1 MKLARILVLPLV
13 LAATF
18 SHLHAETQKLQ
29 VGDITISYPAE
40 LEPQAKELAKV
51 APKVITPRREK
62 LLTIHNAL
70 SDTKGAVK
78 RITDLMGCPECAQ
91 TPTEVLS
98 AFRTLT
104 TFYQGFFTDL
114 RLYRDTDLMSRGG
127 ITEGDLQVTYDP
139 ETGKADVSM
148 ESRADQAMEGSA
160 FLPLPVGTDGRFPD
174 AGMSLHDSLVEHYD
188 CICWSACSPLHEAAE
203 NILLND
209 LGFSHPFSRWF
220 NEGVATWVEL
230 RVADQLLPSRL
241 SREHKK
247 QSFAGQREKSL
258 KGKVNLMAWPLAP
271 LESQCL
277 SAEEEEI
284 SATCY
289 SFALEAIDRMLGDK
303 PGALAKVTAKLKG
316 GRSPDTD
323 KICAAITEVTGR
335 DAKSILLDYVPDYV
349 RAGLKSGEPESL
361 REDALQKLHARD
373 YAGGAKLL
381 SRLLEMTPS
390 NVNARLD
397 LARAMRKSGAPKSES
412 ERMIIIA
419 VMVLQSSEVR
429 KFELCASD
437 ADSKYVAARAL
448 QVAGDKQNAKAKLE
462 QVLKLDPGHADAL
475 SALKELESASPK

>member
-1 MKLARILVLPLV
+1 LKFARVLLLLLV
-13 LAATF
+13 LAA
-18 SHLHAETQKLQ
+18 SCSRVHAETQKLK
-29 VGDITISYPAE
+29 VGEITISYPAG
-40 LEPQAKELAKV
+40 LESQAKELAKV
-51 APKVITPRREK
+51 APKVISPRREK

-70 SDTKGAVK
+70 SDTKGTVK

-98 AFRTLT
+98 AFRALT

-114 RLYRDTDLMSRGG
+114 RLYRDTDLMSPGG
-127 ITEGDLQVTYDP
+127 ITEGALQITYDS

-148 ESRADQAMEGSA
+148 ESKAGQAMEGSA
-160 FLPLPVGTDGRFPD
+160 FLPLPVGTDGRFQA
-174 AGMSLHDSLVEHYD
+174 AGMSLRDSLVEYYD
-188 CICWSACSPLHEAAE
+188 GICWSAFSPLHEAAE

-230 RVADQLLPSRL
+230 RVAHQLIPSRL

-247 QSFAGQREKSL
+247 QNFAGQKEKSL
-258 KGKVNLMAWPLAP
+258 KGKVNLIAWPLAS
-271 LESQCL
+271 LESQCP
-277 SAEEEEI
+277 SAEI
-284 SATCY
+284 STACY
-289 SFALEAIDRMLGDK
+289 SFAVEAIDRMLGDK
-303 PGALAKVTAKLKG
+303 PGAIAKVTAKLKG

-323 KICAAITEVTGR
+323 EICAAITEVTGR

-361 REDALQKLHARD
+361 RKDALQKLHRRD

-397 LARAMRKSGAPKSES
+397 RCGSPARQNPNQSG
-412 ERMIIIA
+412 
-419 VMVLQSSEVR
+419 
-429 KFELCASD
+429 
-437 ADSKYVAARAL
+437 
-448 QVAGDKQNAKAKLE
+448 
-462 QVLKLDPGHADAL
+462 
-475 SALKELESASPK
+475 